1 MKNHHKI
8 KLIAASV
15 ALAVSFG
22 ASAGLGGLNVQSH
35 LGEPFSGSITVT
47 GDEAQALLKGGK
59 ATVSNSNLRTSVHK
73 SGDKAVVTIRSNKA
87 IKDPVLIF
95 QVGAGSQ
102 SREYTAIIDPA
113 GYSSKTDG
121 SSRARSESASNSNS
135 SADNNSYHSQFDR
148 QAARDRINR
157 AIQNGNQSEAGRK
170 EAAKKDKNNTNK
182 AAQAQLSKQ
191 QQQPAARAN
200 GTEIRYGKQHL
211 VRQGETLTEIATK
224 IRPQGMTVEQTIQA
238 LVNANPGVFIGKDA
252 DRMLAGKVLYIPM
265 HGDMKSTASKPAQVK
280 PPVQES
286 NKPQTQGSSEKA
298 GNTTAPAVAPK
309 ETSVENTKVENTKVE
324 NKKEDKKAEPVQEA
338 KPENKP
344 AVTAASAPEQNKAE
358 AGAAS
363 AEQVKVLPEPDASSA
378 AVNAEPQEI
387 SQAQADVE
395 ARIASAVAT
404 EKQQQEEAVSED
416 SGLWRWLL
424 IGGAAFAGLFL
435 LLFLLGKRKN
445 SAVAPVAGAID
456 EDEQDEDDLDISIE
470 DDVFPAAA
478 APQLQPQPQAVVP
491 QTVVEAPK
499 PEEDGLEIE
508 DDFDDEVFFNEP
520 TPVAEPAQEN
530 VDLDLNELDNT
541 QASIVSSAVTI
552 DEETEKR
559 RDIDWDT
566 VESTESVYE
575 PEPENPYQHV
585 AVVMEDRAA
594 EVEAVEKEVA
604 HEEEAPYVS
613 SFVAPSV
620 SDDLSEAQPQAPEEE
635 PIPFDVEV
643 EEPKLETIDAVV
655 EAEEVEAKS
664 EESEEGWDFFAE
676 EPKAAKAIE
685 PFPEL
690 GAQEE
695 TSSEVEVA
703 DIQEEVLAEVETAD
717 KQADS
722 PDEDALDFVIE
733 ETEQPQPETDV
744 QPFEIKQDEP
754 LSFQD
759 GEDFSIENTQEASA
773 DETIEWE
780 NLGVEDTADSSNE
793 HSGFD
798 SGFIS
803 ESVGM
808 TAPLE
813 AKYDLAKMYV
823 EIGDPDAARETLTEL
838 LDEASGEIRDKAQAL
853 MNELNA

>member
-59 ATVSNSNLRTSVHK
+59 ATVSNSNLRTSVRK
-73 SGDKAVVTIRSNKA
+73 SGDKAVVTIHSSKA

-113 GYSSKTDG
+113 GYSGKTDG
-121 SSRARSESASNSNS
+121 SSRARSSGESSSNS

-157 AIQNGNQSEAGRK
+157 AIQNGNQNETVRK
-170 EAAKKDKNNTNK
+170 EAVRKDKNNTNK
-182 AAQAQLSKQ
+182 PVQAQPSKQ
-191 QQQPAARAN
+191 QQQSSVSAN

-280 PPVQES
+280 PPVQEG
-286 NKPQTQGSSEKA
+286 NKPQAQGSSEKA
-298 GNTTAPAVAPK
+298 GTATPPK
-309 ETSVENTKVENTKVE
+309 ETPVENTKVE

-338 KPENKP
+338 KPETKP
-344 AVTAASAPEQNKAE
+344 AVTTAGTQEQNKAE
-358 AGAAS
+358 TVAAS
-363 AEQVKVLPEPDASSA
+363 AEQVNVLPEPNASSA
-378 AVNAEPQEI
+378 TANTEPQEI

-404 EKQQQEEAVSED
+404 EKQQEEASAED

-424 IGGAAFAGLFL
+424 IGGAAAAGLLL

-445 SAVAPVAGAID
+445 SAVAPVVGAID
-456 EDEQDEDDLDISIE
+456 QDDQDEDDLDISIE
-470 DDVFPAAA
+470 DHVFPAAT
-478 APQLQPQPQAVVP
+478 APQPQPQV
-491 QTVVEAPK
+491 VVETSK
-499 PEEDGLEIE
+499 SEEDGLEIE

-520 TPVAEPAQEN
+520 APVAEPAQEN

-541 QASIVSSAVTI
+541 QASIVSGAVTI

-585 AVVMEDRAA
+585 AVVMEDRTA
-594 EVEAVEKEVA
+594 EVETEPQ
-604 HEEEAPYVS
+604 HEEETPSVS
-613 SFVAPSV
+613 SFAATPVSSV
-620 SDDLSEAQPQAPEEE
+620 SDDLPEAQPEAPEEE
-635 PIPFDVEV
+635 PIPFEVEI
-643 EEPKLETIDAVV
+643 EEPKSETIDVV
-655 EAEEVEAKS
+655 ETEEAETKS

-676 EPKAAKAIE
+676 EPKTVKAIE

-695 TSSEVEVA
+695 TSFEVEVA
-703 DIQEEVLAEVETAD
+703 DIQEEALSEVETAD

-722 PDEDALDFVIE
+722 SEEALDFVVE
-733 ETEQPQPETDV
+733 ETEQPQSETDT

-754 LSFQD
+754 LAFQD

-793 HSGFD
+793 HSGFE

-838 LDEASGEIRDKAQAL
+838 LEDASGEIRNKAQAL

>member
-59 ATVSNSNLRTSVHK
+59 ATVSNSNLRTSVRK
-73 SGDKAVVTIRSNKA
+73 SGDKAVVTIHSSKA

-113 GYSSKTDG
+113 GYSGKTDG
-121 SSRARSESASNSNS
+121 SSRARSGGESSSNS

-157 AIQNGNQSEAGRK
+157 AIQNGNQNETVRK
-170 EAAKKDKNNTNK
+170 EAVRKDKNNTNK
-182 AAQAQLSKQ
+182 PVQAQPSKQ
-191 QQQPAARAN
+191 QQQSSVGAN

-280 PPVQES
+280 PPVQEG
-286 NKPQTQGSSEKA
+286 NKPQAQGSSEKA
-298 GNTTAPAVAPK
+298 GTATPPK
-309 ETSVENTKVENTKVE
+309 ETPVENTKVE

-338 KPENKP
+338 KPETKP
-344 AVTAASAPEQNKAE
+344 AVTTAGTPEQNKAE
-358 AGAAS
+358 TGAAS
-363 AEQVKVLPEPDASSA
+363 AEQVNVLPEPNASSA
-378 AVNAEPQEI
+378 TANTEPQEI

-404 EKQQQEEAVSED
+404 EKQQEEASAEE

-424 IGGAAFAGLFL
+424 IGGAAAAGLL
-435 LLFLLGKRKN
+435 VLLFLLGKRKN

-456 EDEQDEDDLDISIE
+456 QDDQDEDDLDISIE
-470 DDVFPAAA
+470 DHVFPAAT
-478 APQLQPQPQAVVP
+478 APQPQPQPQVVAE
-491 QTVVEAPK
+491 TSK
-499 PEEDGLEIE
+499 SEEDGLEIE

-520 TPVAEPAQEN
+520 APVAEPAQEN

-541 QASIVSSAVTI
+541 QASIVSGAVTI

-604 HEEEAPYVS
+604 HEEETPYVS

-643 EEPKLETIDAVV
+643 EEHKSETIDAVV

-676 EPKAAKAIE
+676 EPKTAKAIE

-695 TSSEVEVA
+695 TSSEIEVA
-703 DIQEEVLAEVETAD
+703 DIQEEVLAEVETTD

-722 PDEDALDFVIE
+722 SEEALDFVIE
-733 ETEQPQPETDV
+733 EVEQPQPEVDT

-838 LDEASGEIRDKAQAL
+838 LDEASGDIRDKAQAL

>member
-59 ATVSNSNLRTSVHK
+59 ATVSNSNLRTSVRK
-73 SGDKAVVTIRSNKA
+73 SGDKAVVTIHSSKA

-113 GYSSKTDG
+113 GYSGKTDG
-121 SSRARSESASNSNS
+121 SSRARSGGESSSNS

-157 AIQNGNQSEAGRK
+157 AIQNGNQNETVRK
-170 EAAKKDKNNTNK
+170 EAVRKDKNNTNK
-182 AAQAQLSKQ
+182 PVQTQAQPSKQ
-191 QQQPAARAN
+191 QQQSSVGAN

-280 PPVQES
+280 PPVQEG
-286 NKPQTQGSSEKA
+286 NKPQAQGSSEKA
-298 GNTTAPAVAPK
+298 GTATPTK
-309 ETSVENTKVENTKVE
+309 ETPVENTKVE

-338 KPENKP
+338 KPETKP
-344 AVTAASAPEQNKAE
+344 AVTTAGTPEQNKAE
-358 AGAAS
+358 TGAAS
-363 AEQVKVLPEPDASSA
+363 AEQVNVLPEPNASSA
-378 AVNAEPQEI
+378 TANTEPQEI

-404 EKQQQEEAVSED
+404 EKQQEEASAED

-424 IGGAAFAGLFL
+424 IGGAAAAGLLL

-445 SAVAPVAGAID
+445 SAVAPVVGAID
-456 EDEQDEDDLDISIE
+456 QDDQDEDDLDISIE
-470 DDVFPAAA
+470 DHVFPAAT
-478 APQLQPQPQAVVP
+478 APQPQPQPQVVAE
-491 QTVVEAPK
+491 TSK

-520 TPVAEPAQEN
+520 APVAEPAQEN

-541 QASIVSSAVTI
+541 QASIVSGAVTI

-585 AVVMEDRAA
+585 AVVMEDRTA
-594 EVEAVEKEVA
+594 EVETEPQ
-604 HEEEAPYVS
+604 HEEETPSVS
-613 SFVAPSV
+613 SFAATPVSSV
-620 SDDLSEAQPQAPEEE
+620 SDDLPEAQPEAPEEE
-635 PIPFDVEV
+635 PIPFEVEI
-643 EEPKLETIDAVV
+643 EEPKSETIDVV
-655 EAEEVEAKS
+655 ETEEAETKS

-676 EPKAAKAIE
+676 EPKTVKAIE

-695 TSSEVEVA
+695 TSSEVEA
-703 DIQEEVLAEVETAD
+703 AD

-722 PDEDALDFVIE
+722 SEEALDFVVE
-733 ETEQPQPETDV
+733 ETEQPQPEADT

-754 LSFQD
+754 LAFQD

-793 HSGFD
+793 HSGFE

-838 LDEASGEIRDKAQAL
+838 LEDASGEIRNKAQAL

>member
-59 ATVSNSNLRTSVHK
+59 ATVSNSNLRTSVRK
-73 SGDKAVVTIRSNKA
+73 SGDKAVVTIHSSKA

-113 GYSSKTDG
+113 GYSGKTDG
-121 SSRARSESASNSNS
+121 SSRARSGGESSSNY

-157 AIQNGNQSEAGRK
+157 AIQNGNQNETVRK
-170 EAAKKDKNNTNK
+170 EAVRKDKNNTNK
-182 AAQAQLSKQ
+182 PVQTQAQSSKQ
-191 QQQPAARAN
+191 QQQSSVGVN

-280 PPVQES
+280 PPVQEG
-286 NKPQTQGSSEKA
+286 NKPQAQGSSEKA
-298 GNTTAPAVAPK
+298 GTATPPK
-309 ETSVENTKVENTKVE
+309 ETPVENTKVENKKE
-324 NKKEDKKAEPVQEA
+324 DKKEDKKAEPVQEA
-338 KPENKP
+338 KPETKP
-344 AVTAASAPEQNKAE
+344 AVTTAGTPEQNKAE
-358 AGAAS
+358 TGAAS
-363 AEQVKVLPEPDASSA
+363 AEQVNVLPEPNASSA
-378 AVNAEPQEI
+378 TANTEPQEI

-404 EKQQQEEAVSED
+404 EKQQEEASSED
-416 SGLWRWLL
+416 GGLWRWLL
-424 IGGAAFAGLFL
+424 IGGVAAAGLLL

-445 SAVAPVAGAID
+445 SAVAPVVGAID
-456 EDEQDEDDLDISIE
+456 QDDQDEDDLDISIE
-470 DDVFPAAA
+470 DHVFPAAT
-478 APQLQPQPQAVVP
+478 APQPQPQVVAE
-491 QTVVEAPK
+491 TSK
-499 PEEDGLEIE
+499 SEEDGLEIE

-520 TPVAEPAQEN
+520 APVAEPAQEN

-541 QASIVSSAVTI
+541 QASIVSGAVTI

-585 AVVMEDRAA
+585 AVVMEDRTA
-594 EVEAVEKEVA
+594 EVETEPQ
-604 HEEEAPYVS
+604 HEEEAPSVS
-613 SFVAPSV
+613 SFAATPVSSV
-620 SDDLSEAQPQAPEEE
+620 SDDLSEAQPEAPEEE
-635 PIPFDVEV
+635 PIPFEVEI
-643 EEPKLETIDAVV
+643 EEPKSETIDVV
-655 EAEEVEAKS
+655 ETEEAETKS

-676 EPKAAKAIE
+676 EPKTVKAIE

-703 DIQEEVLAEVETAD
+703 DIQEEALSEVEAAD

-722 PDEDALDFVIE
+722 SEEALDFVVE
-733 ETEQPQPETDV
+733 ETEQLQTEADT

-754 LSFQD
+754 LAFQD

-793 HSGFD
+793 HSGFE

-838 LDEASGEIRDKAQAL
+838 LEDTSGEIRNKAQAL

>member
-15 ALAVSFG
+15 ALVVSFG

-59 ATVSNSNLRTSVHK
+59 ATVSNSNLRTSVRK
-73 SGDKAVVTIRSNKA
+73 SGDKAVVTIHSSKA

-113 GYSSKTDG
+113 GYSGKTDG
-121 SSRARSESASNSNS
+121 SSRARSGGESSSNS

-157 AIQNGNQSEAGRK
+157 AIQNGNQNETVRK
-170 EAAKKDKNNTNK
+170 EAVRKDKNNTNK
-182 AAQAQLSKQ
+182 PVQAQPSKQ
-191 QQQPAARAN
+191 QQQSSVGAN

-238 LVNANPGVFIGKDA
+238 LVNANPSVFIGKDA

-280 PPVQES
+280 PPVQEG
-286 NKPQTQGSSEKA
+286 NKPQAQGSSEKA
-298 GNTTAPAVAPK
+298 GTATPPK
-309 ETSVENTKVENTKVE
+309 ETPVENTKVE

-338 KPENKP
+338 KPETKP
-344 AVTAASAPEQNKAE
+344 TVTTAGTPEQNKAE
-358 AGAAS
+358 TGAAS
-363 AEQVKVLPEPDASSA
+363 AEQVNVLPEPNASSA
-378 AVNAEPQEI
+378 TANTEPQEI

-404 EKQQQEEAVSED
+404 EKQQEEASAED

-424 IGGAAFAGLFL
+424 IGGAAAAGLLL

-445 SAVAPVAGAID
+445 SAVAPVVGAID
-456 EDEQDEDDLDISIE
+456 QDDQDEDDLDISIE
-470 DDVFPAAA
+470 DHVFPAAT
-478 APQLQPQPQAVVP
+478 APQPQPQPQVVAE
-491 QTVVEAPK
+491 TSK

-520 TPVAEPAQEN
+520 APVAEPAQEN

-541 QASIVSSAVTI
+541 QASIVSGAVTI

-585 AVVMEDRAA
+585 AVVMEDRNA
-594 EVEAVEKEVA
+594 EVETEPQ
-604 HEEEAPYVS
+604 HEEEAPSVS
-613 SFVAPSV
+613 SFAATPVSSV
-620 SDDLSEAQPQAPEEE
+620 SDDLPEAQPEAPEEE
-635 PIPFDVEV
+635 PIPFEVEI
-643 EEPKLETIDAVV
+643 EEPKSETIDVV
-655 EAEEVEAKS
+655 ETEEAETKS

-676 EPKAAKAIE
+676 EPKTVKAIE

-722 PDEDALDFVIE
+722 SEEALDFVIE
-733 ETEQPQPETDV
+733 KTEQPQPEADV

-838 LDEASGEIRDKAQAL
+838 LEDASGEIRNKAQAL

>member
-59 ATVSNSNLRTSVHK
+59 ATVSNSNLRTSVRK
-73 SGDKAVVTIRSNKA
+73 SGDKAVVTIHSSKA

-113 GYSSKTDG
+113 GYSGKTDG
-121 SSRARSESASNSNS
+121 SSRARSGGESSSNS

-157 AIQNGNQSEAGRK
+157 AIQNGNQNETVRK
-170 EAAKKDKNNTNK
+170 EAVRKDKNNTNK
-182 AAQAQLSKQ
+182 PVQTQAQPSKQ
-191 QQQPAARAN
+191 QQQSSVGAN

-280 PPVQES
+280 PPVQEG
-286 NKPQTQGSSEKA
+286 NKPQARGSSEKA
-298 GNTTAPAVAPK
+298 GTATPPK
-309 ETSVENTKVENTKVE
+309 ETPVENTKVENKKE
-324 NKKEDKKAEPVQEA
+324 DKKEDKKAEPVQEA
-338 KPENKP
+338 KPETKP
-344 AVTAASAPEQNKAE
+344 AVTTAGTPEQNKAE
-358 AGAAS
+358 TGAAS
-363 AEQVKVLPEPDASSA
+363 AEQVNVLPEPNASSA
-378 AVNAEPQEI
+378 TANTEPQEI

-404 EKQQQEEAVSED
+404 EKQQEEASSED
-416 SGLWRWLL
+416 GGLWRWLL
-424 IGGAAFAGLFL
+424 IGGAASAGLLL

-456 EDEQDEDDLDISIE
+456 QDDQDEDDLDISIE
-470 DDVFPAAA
+470 DHVFPAAT
-478 APQLQPQPQAVVP
+478 APQPQPQVVAE
-491 QTVVEAPK
+491 TSK
-499 PEEDGLEIE
+499 PEEGGLEIE

-520 TPVAEPAQEN
+520 APVAEPAQEN

-541 QASIVSSAVTI
+541 QASIVSGAVTI

-585 AVVMEDRAA
+585 AVVMEDRNA
-594 EVEAVEKEVA
+594 EVETEPQ
-604 HEEEAPYVS
+604 HEEEAPSVS
-613 SFVAPSV
+613 SFAATPVSSV
-620 SDDLSEAQPQAPEEE
+620 SDDLPEAQPEAPEEE
-635 PIPFDVEV
+635 PIPFEVEI
-643 EEPKLETIDAVV
+643 EEPKSETIDVV
-655 EAEEVEAKS
+655 ETEEAETKS

-676 EPKAAKAIE
+676 EPKTVKAIE

-695 TSSEVEVA
+695 TSFEVEVA
-703 DIQEEVLAEVETAD
+703 DIQEEALSEVETAD

-722 PDEDALDFVIE
+722 SEEALDFVVE
-733 ETEQPQPETDV
+733 ETEQPQSETDT

-754 LSFQD
+754 LAFQD

-793 HSGFD
+793 HSGFE

-838 LDEASGEIRDKAQAL
+838 LEDASGEIRNKAQAL

>member
-113 GYSSKTDG
+113 GYSGKTDG

-170 EAAKKDKNNTNK
+170 EDTKKDKNNTNK
-182 AAQAQLSKQ
+182 AAQAQPSRQ

-238 LVNANPGVFIGKDA
+238 LVKANPGVFIGKDA

-265 HGDMKSTASKPAQVK
+265 HSDMKST
-280 PPVQES
+280 
-286 NKPQTQGSSEKA
+286 SEKA
-298 GNTTAPAVAPK
+298 GNTTVPTAAPK
-309 ETSVENTKVENTKVE
+309 ETPVENTKVE
-324 NKKEDKKAEPVQEA
+324 NKKEDKKAELTQEA

-358 AGAAS
+358 TGAAS

-435 LLFLLGKRKN
+435 LLFLLGKRKK
-445 SAVAPVAGAID
+445 SAVAPTSVVGAIN

-470 DDVFPAAA
+470 DDVFSAAA

-491 QTVVEAPK
+491 KTVVEAPK

-635 PIPFDVEV
+635 PIPFEVEV
-643 EEPKLETIDAVV
+643 EEPKSETIDA

-722 PDEDALDFVIE
+722 SEEALDFVIE
-733 ETEQPQPETDV
+733 KTEQPQPEADV

-780 NLGVEDTADSSNE
+780 NLGVEDTADNSNE

-838 LDEASGEIRDKAQAL
+838 LEDASGEIRNKAQAL

>member
-59 ATVSNSNLRTSVHK
+59 ATVSNSNLRTSVRK
-73 SGDKAVVTIRSNKA
+73 SGDKAVVTIHSSKA

-113 GYSSKTDG
+113 GYSGKTDG
-121 SSRARSESASNSNS
+121 SSRARSGGESSSNS

-157 AIQNGNQSEAGRK
+157 AIQNGNQNETVRK
-170 EAAKKDKNNTNK
+170 EAVRKDKNNTNK
-182 AAQAQLSKQ
+182 PVQTQAQPSKQ
-191 QQQPAARAN
+191 QQQSSVGAN

-238 LVNANPGVFIGKDA
+238 LVNANPSVFIGKDA

-286 NKPQTQGSSEKA
+286 NKPQAQGSSEKA
-298 GNTTAPAVAPK
+298 GTATPPK
-309 ETSVENTKVENTKVE
+309 ETPVENTKVE

-338 KPENKP
+338 KPETKP
-344 AVTAASAPEQNKAE
+344 TVTTAGTQEQNKAE
-358 AGAAS
+358 TGAAS
-363 AEQVKVLPEPDASSA
+363 AEQVNVLPEPNASSA
-378 AVNAEPQEI
+378 TANTEPQEI

-404 EKQQQEEAVSED
+404 EKQQEEASSED

-424 IGGAAFAGLFL
+424 IGGAALAGLLL

-456 EDEQDEDDLDISIE
+456 QDDQDEDDLDISIE
-470 DDVFPAAA
+470 DHVFPAAT
-478 APQLQPQPQAVVP
+478 APQPQPQVVAE
-491 QTVVEAPK
+491 TSK
-499 PEEDGLEIE
+499 SEEDGLEIE

-520 TPVAEPAQEN
+520 APVAEPDQEN

-585 AVVMEDRAA
+585 AVVMENRTA
-594 EVEAVEKEVA
+594 EVEAEVA
-604 HEEEAPYVS
+604 HEEETPSVS

-635 PIPFDVEV
+635 PIPFEVEV
-643 EEPKLETIDAVV
+643 EEPKSETIDA

-722 PDEDALDFVIE
+722 SEEALDFVIE
-733 ETEQPQPETDV
+733 KTEQPQPEADV

-780 NLGVEDTADSSNE
+780 NLGVEDTADNSNE

-838 LDEASGEIRDKAQAL
+838 LEDASGEIRHKAEAL

>member
-59 ATVSNSNLRTSVHK
+59 ATVSNSNLRTSVRK

-113 GYSSKTDG
+113 GYSGKTDG

-157 AIQNGNQSEAGRK
+157 AIQNGNQGEAGRK

-182 AAQAQLSKQ
+182 AAQAQPSKQ

-238 LVNANPGVFIGKDA
+238 LVKANPGVFIGKDA

-265 HGDMKSTASKPAQVK
+265 HSDMKSTASKPAKVK
-280 PPVQES
+280 PPVQEG
-286 NKPQTQGSSEKA
+286 NKPQAQGSSEKA
-298 GNTTAPAVAPK
+298 GNTTTPTAAPK
-309 ETSVENTKVENTKVE
+309 EVPVESPKVE

-378 AVNAEPQEI
+378 VVNAEPQEI

-424 IGGAAFAGLFL
+424 IGGAALAGLFL
-435 LLFLLGKRKN
+435 LLFLLDKRKK
-445 SAVAPVAGAID
+445 SAVAPTSVVGAIN

-491 QTVVEAPK
+491 KTVVEAPK

-541 QASIVSSAVTI
+541 QASIVSSAVTV

-585 AVVMEDRAA
+585 AVVMEDRTA
-594 EVEAVEKEVA
+594 EVETEPQ
-604 HEEEAPYVS
+604 HEEETPSVS
-613 SFVAPSV
+613 SFAATPVSSV
-620 SDDLSEAQPQAPEEE
+620 SDNLSEAQPEAPEEE
-635 PIPFDVEV
+635 PIPFEVEI
-643 EEPKLETIDAVV
+643 EEPKSETIDVV
-655 EAEEVEAKS
+655 ETEEAETKS

-676 EPKAAKAIE
+676 EPKTVKAIE

-703 DIQEEVLAEVETAD
+703 DIQEEALSEVEAAD

-722 PDEDALDFVIE
+722 SEEALDFVVE
-733 ETEQPQPETDV
+733 ETEQLQTEADT

-754 LSFQD
+754 LAFQD

-793 HSGFD
+793 HSGFE

-838 LDEASGEIRDKAQAL
+838 LEDASGEIRNKAQAL

>member
-1 MKNHHKI
+1 MKKHHKI

-113 GYSSKTDG
+113 GYSGKTDG

-135 SADNNSYHSQFDR
+135 SSDNNSYHSQFDR

-182 AAQAQLSKQ
+182 AAQAQPSKQ

-265 HGDMKSTASKPAQVK
+265 HGDMKSTASKSAQVK

-309 ETSVENTKVENTKVE
+309 ETPVENTKVE
-324 NKKEDKKAEPVQEA
+324 NKKEDKKAEPVQET

-424 IGGAAFAGLFL
+424 IGGATFAGLFL
-435 LLFLLGKRKN
+435 LLFLLGKRKK
-445 SAVAPVAGAID
+445 SAVAPTSVVGAIN

-585 AVVMEDRAA
+585 AVVMEDRTA
-594 EVEAVEKEVA
+594 EVETEPQ
-604 HEEEAPYVS
+604 HEEEAPSVS
-613 SFVAPSV
+613 SFAATPVSSV
-620 SDDLSEAQPQAPEEE
+620 SDDLSEAQPEAPEEE
-635 PIPFDVEV
+635 PIPFEVEI
-643 EEPKLETIDAVV
+643 EEPKSETIDVV
-655 EAEEVEAKS
+655 ETEEAETKS

-676 EPKAAKAIE
+676 EPKTVKAIE

-703 DIQEEVLAEVETAD
+703 DIQEEALSEVEAAD

-722 PDEDALDFVIE
+722 SEEALDFVVE
-733 ETEQPQPETDV
+733 ETEQLQTEADT

-754 LSFQD
+754 LAFQD

-793 HSGFD
+793 HSGFE

-838 LDEASGEIRDKAQAL
+838 LEDTSGEIRNKAQAL

>member
-8 KLIAASV
+8 TLIAASV

-22 ASAGLGGLNVQSH
+22 ANAGLGGLNVQSH

-59 ATVSNSNLRTSVHK
+59 ATVSNSNLRTSVRK
-73 SGDKAVVTIRSNKA
+73 SGDKAVVTIHSSKA

-113 GYSSKTDG
+113 GYSGKTDG
-121 SSRARSESASNSNS
+121 SSRARSGGESSSNS

-157 AIQNGNQSEAGRK
+157 AIQNGNQNETVRK
-170 EAAKKDKNNTNK
+170 EAVRKDKNNTNK
-182 AAQAQLSKQ
+182 PVQAQPSKQ
-191 QQQPAARAN
+191 QQQSSVGAN

-280 PPVQES
+280 PPVQEG
-286 NKPQTQGSSEKA
+286 NKPQAQGSSEKA
-298 GNTTAPAVAPK
+298 GTATPPK
-309 ETSVENTKVENTKVE
+309 ETPVENTKVE

-338 KPENKP
+338 KPETKP
-344 AVTAASAPEQNKAE
+344 AVTTAGTPEQNKAE
-358 AGAAS
+358 TGAAS
-363 AEQVKVLPEPDASSA
+363 AEQVNVLPEPNASSA
-378 AVNAEPQEI
+378 TANTEPQEI

-404 EKQQQEEAVSED
+404 EKQQEEASAED
-416 SGLWRWLL
+416 GGLSRWLL
-424 IGGAAFAGLFL
+424 IGGVAAAGL

-445 SAVAPVAGAID
+445 SAVAPVVGAID
-456 EDEQDEDDLDISIE
+456 QDDHDEDDLDISIE
-470 DDVFPAAA
+470 DHVFPAAT
-478 APQLQPQPQAVVP
+478 APQPQPQVVAE
-491 QTVVEAPK
+491 TSK
-499 PEEDGLEIE
+499 SEEDGLEIE

-520 TPVAEPAQEN
+520 APVAEPAQEN

-541 QASIVSSAVTI
+541 QASIVSGAVTI

-585 AVVMEDRAA
+585 AVVMEDRTA
-594 EVEAVEKEVA
+594 EVETEPQ
-604 HEEEAPYVS
+604 HEEEAPSVS
-613 SFVAPSV
+613 SFAATPVSSV
-620 SDDLSEAQPQAPEEE
+620 SDDLSEAQPEAPEEE
-635 PIPFDVEV
+635 PIPFEVEI
-643 EEPKLETIDAVV
+643 EEPKSETIDVV
-655 EAEEVEAKS
+655 ETEEAETQS

-676 EPKAAKAIE
+676 EPKTVKAIE

-703 DIQEEVLAEVETAD
+703 DIQEEALSEVEAAD

-722 PDEDALDFVIE
+722 PEEALDFVVE
-733 ETEQPQPETDV
+733 ETEQPQSETDT

-754 LSFQD
+754 LAFQD

-793 HSGFD
+793 HSGFE

-838 LDEASGEIRDKAQAL
+838 LEDASGEIRHKAEAL

>member
-59 ATVSNSNLRTSVHK
+59 ATVSNSNLRTSVRK
-73 SGDKAVVTIRSNKA
+73 SGDKAVVTIHSSKA

-113 GYSSKTDG
+113 GYSGKTDG
-121 SSRARSESASNSNS
+121 SSRARSGGESSSNS

-157 AIQNGNQSEAGRK
+157 AIQNGNQNETVRK
-170 EAAKKDKNNTNK
+170 EAVRKDKNNTNK
-182 AAQAQLSKQ
+182 PVQAQAQPSKQ
-191 QQQPAARAN
+191 QQQSSVGAN

-238 LVNANPGVFIGKDA
+238 LVNANPSVFIGKDA

-280 PPVQES
+280 PPVQEG
-286 NKPQTQGSSEKA
+286 NKPQAQGSSEKA
-298 GNTTAPAVAPK
+298 GTATPPK
-309 ETSVENTKVENTKVE
+309 ETPVENTKVE

-338 KPENKP
+338 KPETKP
-344 AVTAASAPEQNKAE
+344 AVTTAGTQEQNKAE
-358 AGAAS
+358 TVAAS
-363 AEQVKVLPEPDASSA
+363 AEQVNVLPEPNASSA
-378 AVNAEPQEI
+378 TANTEPQEI

-404 EKQQQEEAVSED
+404 EKQQEEASAED

-424 IGGAAFAGLFL
+424 IGGAAAAGLLL

-445 SAVAPVAGAID
+445 SAVAPVVGAID
-456 EDEQDEDDLDISIE
+456 QDDQDEDDLDISIE
-470 DDVFPAAA
+470 DHVFPAAT
-478 APQLQPQPQAVVP
+478 APQPQPQVVAE
-491 QTVVEAPK
+491 TSK
-499 PEEDGLEIE
+499 SEEDGLEIE

-520 TPVAEPAQEN
+520 APVADPAQEN

-541 QASIVSSAVTI
+541 QASIVSGAVTI

-585 AVVMEDRAA
+585 AVVMEDRTA
-594 EVEAVEKEVA
+594 EVETEPQ
-604 HEEEAPYVS
+604 HEEETPSVS
-613 SFVAPSV
+613 SFAATPVSSV
-620 SDDLSEAQPQAPEEE
+620 SDDLPEAQPEAPEEE
-635 PIPFDVEV
+635 PIPFEVEI
-643 EEPKLETIDAVV
+643 EEPKSETIDVV
-655 EAEEVEAKS
+655 ETEEAETQS

-676 EPKAAKAIE
+676 EPKTVKAIE

-695 TSSEVEVA
+695 TSSEVEA
-703 DIQEEVLAEVETAD
+703 AD

-722 PDEDALDFVIE
+722 SEEALDFVVE
-733 ETEQPQPETDV
+733 ETEQPQPEADT

-754 LSFQD
+754 LAFQD

-793 HSGFD
+793 HSGFE

-838 LDEASGEIRDKAQAL
+838 LEDASGEIRNKAQAL

>member
-59 ATVSNSNLRTSVHK
+59 ATVSNSNLRTSVRK
-73 SGDKAVVTIRSNKA
+73 SGDKAVVTIHSSKA

-113 GYSSKTDG
+113 GYSGKTDG
-121 SSRARSESASNSNS
+121 SSRARSSGESSSNS

-157 AIQNGNQSEAGRK
+157 AIQNGNQNETVRK
-170 EAAKKDKNNTNK
+170 EAVRKDKNNTNK
-182 AAQAQLSKQ
+182 PVQAQPSKQ
-191 QQQPAARAN
+191 QQQSSVGAN

-280 PPVQES
+280 PPVQEG
-286 NKPQTQGSSEKA
+286 NKPQAQGSSEKT
-298 GNTTAPAVAPK
+298 GTATPPK
-309 ETSVENTKVENTKVE
+309 ETPVENTKVE

-338 KPENKP
+338 KPETKP
-344 AVTAASAPEQNKAE
+344 AVTTAGTQEQNKAE
-358 AGAAS
+358 TGAAS
-363 AEQVKVLPEPDASSA
+363 AEQVNVLSEPNASSA
-378 AVNAEPQEI
+378 TANTEPQEI

-404 EKQQQEEAVSED
+404 EKQQEEASAEE
-416 SGLWRWLL
+416 SRLWRWLL
-424 IGGAAFAGLFL
+424 IGGAAAAGLLL

-456 EDEQDEDDLDISIE
+456 QDDQDEDDLDISIE
-470 DDVFPAAA
+470 DHVFPAAT
-478 APQLQPQPQAVVP
+478 APQPQPQVVAE
-491 QTVVEAPK
+491 TSK

-520 TPVAEPAQEN
+520 APVAEPAQEN

-541 QASIVSSAVTI
+541 QASIVSGAVTI

-585 AVVMEDRAA
+585 AVVMEDRTA
-594 EVEAVEKEVA
+594 EVETEPQ
-604 HEEEAPYVS
+604 HEEETPSVS
-613 SFVAPSV
+613 SFAATPVSSV
-620 SDDLSEAQPQAPEEE
+620 SDDLPEAQPEAPEEE
-635 PIPFDVEV
+635 PIPFEVEI
-643 EEPKLETIDAVV
+643 EEPKSETIDVV
-655 EAEEVEAKS
+655 ETEEAETKS

-676 EPKAAKAIE
+676 EPKTVKAIE

-695 TSSEVEVA
+695 TSSEVA
-703 DIQEEVLAEVETAD
+703 DIQEEALSEVEAAD

-722 PDEDALDFVIE
+722 SEEALDFVVE
-733 ETEQPQPETDV
+733 ETEQPQPEADT

-754 LSFQD
+754 LAFQD

-793 HSGFD
+793 HSGFE

-838 LDEASGEIRDKAQAL
+838 LEDASGEIRNKAQAL

>member
-59 ATVSNSNLRTSVHK
+59 ATVSNSNLRTSVRK
-73 SGDKAVVTIRSNKA
+73 SGDKAVVTIHSSKA

-113 GYSSKTDG
+113 GYSGKTDG
-121 SSRARSESASNSNS
+121 SSRARSGGESSSNS

-157 AIQNGNQSEAGRK
+157 AIQNGNQNETVRK
-170 EAAKKDKNNTNK
+170 EAVRKDKNNTNK
-182 AAQAQLSKQ
+182 PVQTQAQPSKQ
-191 QQQPAARAN
+191 QQQSSVGAN

-238 LVNANPGVFIGKDA
+238 LVKANPGVFIGKDA

-265 HGDMKSTASKPAQVK
+265 HNDMKSTASKPAQVK
-280 PPVQES
+280 PPVQEG
-286 NKPQTQGSSEKA
+286 NKPQAQGSSEKA
-298 GNTTAPAVAPK
+298 GNTTAPVTTPK
-309 ETSVENTKVENTKVE
+309 ETPVENTKVE
-324 NKKEDKKAEPVQEA
+324 NKKEDKKAEPTQEA

-378 AVNAEPQEI
+378 VVNAEPQEI

-404 EKQQQEEAVSED
+404 EKQQQEEVVSED

-435 LLFLLGKRKN
+435 LLFLLGKRKK
-445 SAVAPVAGAID
+445 SAVAPTSVVGAIN

-478 APQLQPQPQAVVP
+478 TPQLQPQPQAVVP
-491 QTVVEAPK
+491 QTVVETPK

-585 AVVMEDRAA
+585 AVVMEDRTA
-594 EVEAVEKEVA
+594 EVETEPQ
-604 HEEEAPYVS
+604 HEEETPSVS
-613 SFVAPSV
+613 SFAATPVSSV
-620 SDDLSEAQPQAPEEE
+620 SDDLPEAQPEAPEEE
-635 PIPFDVEV
+635 PIPFEVEI
-643 EEPKLETIDAVV
+643 EEPKSETIDVV
-655 EAEEVEAKS
+655 ETEEAETKS

-676 EPKAAKAIE
+676 EPKTVKAIE

-695 TSSEVEVA
+695 TSSEVEA
-703 DIQEEVLAEVETAD
+703 AD

-722 PDEDALDFVIE
+722 SEEALDFVVE
-733 ETEQPQPETDV
+733 ETEQPQPEADT

-754 LSFQD
+754 LAFQD

-793 HSGFD
+793 HSGFE

-838 LDEASGEIRDKAQAL
+838 LEDASGEIRNKAQAL

>member
-59 ATVSNSNLRTSVHK
+59 ATVSNSNLRTSVRK
-73 SGDKAVVTIRSNKA
+73 SGDKAVVTIHSSKA

-113 GYSSKTDG
+113 GYSGKTDG
-121 SSRARSESASNSNS
+121 SSRARSGGESSSNS

-157 AIQNGNQSEAGRK
+157 AIQNGNQNETVRK
-170 EAAKKDKNNTNK
+170 EAVRKDKNNTNK
-182 AAQAQLSKQ
+182 SVQAQAQPSKQ
-191 QQQPAARAN
+191 QQQSSVGAN

-280 PPVQES
+280 PPVQEG

-298 GNTTAPAVAPK
+298 GTATPPK
-309 ETSVENTKVENTKVE
+309 ETPVENTKVE
-324 NKKEDKKAEPVQEA
+324 NKKEDKKAEPPVQEA
-338 KPENKP
+338 KPETKP
-344 AVTAASAPEQNKAE
+344 AVTTPGTSEQNKAE
-358 AGAAS
+358 TVAAS
-363 AEQVKVLPEPDASSA
+363 AEQVNVLPEPNASSA
-378 AVNAEPQEI
+378 TANTEPQEI

-404 EKQQQEEAVSED
+404 EKQQEEASAED

-424 IGGAAFAGLFL
+424 IGGAAAAGLLL
-435 LLFLLGKRKN
+435 LLFWLGKRKN
-445 SAVAPVAGAID
+445 SAVAPVVGAID
-456 EDEQDEDDLDISIE
+456 QDDQDEDDLDISIE
-470 DDVFPAAA
+470 DHVFPAAT
-478 APQLQPQPQAVVP
+478 APQPQPQVVAE
-491 QTVVEAPK
+491 TSK
-499 PEEDGLEIE
+499 SEEDGLEIE

-520 TPVAEPAQEN
+520 APVAEPAQEN

-541 QASIVSSAVTI
+541 QASIVSGAVTI

-585 AVVMEDRAA
+585 AVVMEDRTA
-594 EVEAVEKEVA
+594 EVETEPQ
-604 HEEEAPYVS
+604 HEEETPSVS
-613 SFVAPSV
+613 SFAATPVSSV
-620 SDDLSEAQPQAPEEE
+620 SDDLPEAQPEAPEEE
-635 PIPFDVEV
+635 PIPFEVEI
-643 EEPKLETIDAVV
+643 EEPKSETIDVV
-655 EAEEVEAKS
+655 ETEEAETQS

-676 EPKAAKAIE
+676 EPKTVKAIE

-703 DIQEEVLAEVETAD
+703 DIQEEALSEVETAD

-722 PDEDALDFVIE
+722 PEEALDFVVE
-733 ETEQPQPETDV
+733 ETEQPQSETDT

-754 LSFQD
+754 LAFQD

-780 NLGVEDTADSSNE
+780 NLGVEDTAASSNE
-793 HSGFD
+793 HSGFE

-838 LDEASGEIRDKAQAL
+838 LEDASGEIRHKAEAL

>member
-15 ALAVSFG
+15 ALAVSFD

-113 GYSSKTDG
+113 GYSGKTDG

-157 AIQNGNQSEAGRK
+157 AIQNGNQNETVRK
-170 EAAKKDKNNTNK
+170 EAVRKDKNNTNK
-182 AAQAQLSKQ
+182 PVQTQVQPSKQ
-191 QQQPAARAN
+191 QQQSSVGAN

-238 LVNANPGVFIGKDA
+238 LVNANPSVFIGKDA

-286 NKPQTQGSSEKA
+286 NKPQAQGSSEKA
-298 GNTTAPAVAPK
+298 GTATPPK
-309 ETSVENTKVENTKVE
+309 ETPVENTKVE

-338 KPENKP
+338 KPETKP
-344 AVTAASAPEQNKAE
+344 AVTTAGTPEQNKAE
-358 AGAAS
+358 TGAAS
-363 AEQVKVLPEPDASSA
+363 AEQVNVLPEPNASSA
-378 AVNAEPQEI
+378 TANTEPQEI

-404 EKQQQEEAVSED
+404 EKQQEEASSED

-424 IGGAAFAGLFL
+424 IGGAASVGLLL

-456 EDEQDEDDLDISIE
+456 QNDQDEDDLDISIE
-470 DDVFPAAA
+470 DHVFPAAT
-478 APQLQPQPQAVVP
+478 APQPQPQVVAE
-491 QTVVEAPK
+491 TSK

-520 TPVAEPAQEN
+520 APVAEPDQEN

-585 AVVMEDRAA
+585 AVVMENRTA
-594 EVEAVEKEVA
+594 EVEAEVA
-604 HEEEAPYVS
+604 HEEETPSVS

-635 PIPFDVEV
+635 PIPFEVEI
-643 EEPKLETIDAVV
+643 EEPKSETIDAVV

-703 DIQEEVLAEVETAD
+703 GIQEEVLAEVETAD

-722 PDEDALDFVIE
+722 SEEALDFVIE
-733 ETEQPQPETDV
+733 ETEQPQPEADV

-780 NLGVEDTADSSNE
+780 NLGVEDTAGSSNE

-838 LDEASGEIRDKAQAL
+838 LEDASGEIRNKAQAL

>member
-59 ATVSNSNLRTSVHK
+59 ATVSNSNLRTSVRK

-113 GYSSKTDG
+113 GYSGKTDG

-157 AIQNGNQSEAGRK
+157 AIQNGNQGEAGRK

-182 AAQAQLSKQ
+182 AAQAQPSKQ

-238 LVNANPGVFIGKDA
+238 LVKANPGVFIGKDA

-265 HGDMKSTASKPAQVK
+265 HSDMKSTASKPAQVK
-280 PPVQES
+280 PPVQEG
-286 NKPQTQGSSEKA
+286 NKPQAQGSSEKA
-298 GNTTAPAVAPK
+298 GNTTVPVTTPK
-309 ETSVENTKVENTKVE
+309 ETPVENTKVE
-324 NKKEDKKAEPVQEA
+324 NKKEDKKAEPTQEA
-338 KPENKP
+338 KPEDKP
-344 AVTAASAPEQNKAE
+344 VVTAASAPEQNKAE

-378 AVNAEPQEI
+378 VVNAEPQEI

-404 EKQQQEEAVSED
+404 EKQQEEVVSED

-424 IGGAAFAGLFL
+424 IGGAALAGLFL
-435 LLFLLGKRKN
+435 LLFLLGKRKK
-445 SAVAPVAGAID
+445 SAVAPTSVVGAIN

-478 APQLQPQPQAVVP
+478 APQLQSQPQAVVP

-585 AVVMEDRAA
+585 AVVMEDRTA
-594 EVEAVEKEVA
+594 EVETEPQ
-604 HEEEAPYVS
+604 HEEEAPSFS
-613 SFVAPSV
+613 SFAATPVSSV
-620 SDDLSEAQPQAPEEE
+620 SDDLSEAQPEAPEEE
-635 PIPFDVEV
+635 PIPFEVEI
-643 EEPKLETIDAVV
+643 EEPKSETIDVV
-655 EAEEVEAKS
+655 ETEEAETQS

-676 EPKAAKAIE
+676 EPKTVKAIE

-690 GAQEE
+690 GTQEE

-703 DIQEEVLAEVETAD
+703 DIQEEALSEVEAAD

-722 PDEDALDFVIE
+722 SEEALDFVVE
-733 ETEQPQPETDV
+733 ETEQPQPEADT

-754 LSFQD
+754 LAFQD

-793 HSGFD
+793 HSGFE

-838 LDEASGEIRDKAQAL
+838 LEDASGEIRHKAEAL

>member
-59 ATVSNSNLRTSVHK
+59 ATVSNSNLRTSVRK
-73 SGDKAVVTIRSNKA
+73 SGDKAVVTIHSSKA

-113 GYSSKTDG
+113 GYSGKTDG
-121 SSRARSESASNSNS
+121 SSRARSSGESSSNS

-157 AIQNGNQSEAGRK
+157 AIQNGNQNETVRK
-170 EAAKKDKNNTNK
+170 EAVRKDKNNTNK
-182 AAQAQLSKQ
+182 PVQAQPSKQ
-191 QQQPAARAN
+191 QQQSSVGAN

-280 PPVQES
+280 PPVQEG
-286 NKPQTQGSSEKA
+286 NKPQAQGSSEKA
-298 GNTTAPAVAPK
+298 GTATPPK
-309 ETSVENTKVENTKVE
+309 ETPVENTKVE

-338 KPENKP
+338 KPETKP
-344 AVTAASAPEQNKAE
+344 AVTTAGTPEQNKAE
-358 AGAAS
+358 TGAAS
-363 AEQVKVLPEPDASSA
+363 AEQVNVLPEPNASSA
-378 AVNAEPQEI
+378 TANTEPQEI

-404 EKQQQEEAVSED
+404 EKQQEEASSED
-416 SGLWRWLL
+416 GGLWRWLL
-424 IGGAAFAGLFL
+424 IGGAASAGLLL

-456 EDEQDEDDLDISIE
+456 QDDQDEDDLDISIE
-470 DDVFPAAA
+470 DHVFPAAT
-478 APQLQPQPQAVVP
+478 APQPQPQVVAE
-491 QTVVEAPK
+491 TSK
-499 PEEDGLEIE
+499 SEEDGLEIE

-520 TPVAEPAQEN
+520 APVAEPAQEN

-541 QASIVSSAVTI
+541 QASIVSGAVTI

-635 PIPFDVEV
+635 PIPFEVEV
-643 EEPKLETIDAVV
+643 EEPKSETIDA

-722 PDEDALDFVIE
+722 SEEALDFVIE
-733 ETEQPQPETDV
+733 KTEQPQPEADT

>member
-59 ATVSNSNLRTSVHK
+59 ATVSNSNLRTSVRK
-73 SGDKAVVTIRSNKA
+73 SGDKAVVTIHSSKA

-113 GYSSKTDG
+113 GYSGKTDG
-121 SSRARSESASNSNS
+121 SSRARSSGESSSNS

-157 AIQNGNQSEAGRK
+157 AIQNGNQNETVRK
-170 EAAKKDKNNTNK
+170 EAVRKDKNNTNK
-182 AAQAQLSKQ
+182 PVQAQPSKQ
-191 QQQPAARAN
+191 QQQSSVGAN

-280 PPVQES
+280 PPVQEG
-286 NKPQTQGSSEKA
+286 NKPQAQGSSEKA
-298 GNTTAPAVAPK
+298 GTATPPK
-309 ETSVENTKVENTKVE
+309 ETPVENTKVE

-338 KPENKP
+338 KPETKP
-344 AVTAASAPEQNKAE
+344 AVTTPGTPEQNKAE
-358 AGAAS
+358 TVAAS
-363 AEQVKVLPEPDASSA
+363 AEQVNVLPEPNASSA
-378 AVNAEPQEI
+378 TANTEPQEI

-404 EKQQQEEAVSED
+404 EKQQEEASAED

-424 IGGAAFAGLFL
+424 IGGAAAAGLLL

-456 EDEQDEDDLDISIE
+456 QDDQDEDDLDISIE
-470 DDVFPAAA
+470 DHVFPAAT
-478 APQLQPQPQAVVP
+478 APQPQPQVVAE
-491 QTVVEAPK
+491 TSK
-499 PEEDGLEIE
+499 SEEDGLEIE

-520 TPVAEPAQEN
+520 APVAEPAQEN

-541 QASIVSSAVTI
+541 QASIVSGAVTI

-585 AVVMEDRAA
+585 AVVMEDRNAK
-594 EVEAVEKEVA
+594 VETEPQ
-604 HEEEAPYVS
+604 HEEEAPSVS
-613 SFVAPSV
+613 SFAATPVSSV
-620 SDDLSEAQPQAPEEE
+620 SDDLPEAQPEAPEEE
-635 PIPFDVEV
+635 PIPFEVEI
-643 EEPKLETIDAVV
+643 EEPKSETIDVV
-655 EAEEVEAKS
+655 ETEEAETQS

-676 EPKAAKAIE
+676 EPKTVKAIE

-703 DIQEEVLAEVETAD
+703 DIQEEALSEVEAAD

-722 PDEDALDFVIE
+722 SEEALDFVVE
-733 ETEQPQPETDV
+733 ETEQPQPEADT

-754 LSFQD
+754 LAFQD

-780 NLGVEDTADSSNE
+780 NLGVEDTADISNE
-793 HSGFD
+793 HSGFE

-838 LDEASGEIRDKAQAL
+838 LEDASGEIRNKAQAL

>member
-59 ATVSNSNLRTSVHK
+59 ATVSNSNLRTSVRK
-73 SGDKAVVTIRSNKA
+73 SGDKAVVTIHSSKA

-113 GYSSKTDG
+113 GYSGKTDG
-121 SSRARSESASNSNS
+121 SSRARSSGESSSNS

-157 AIQNGNQSEAGRK
+157 AIQNGNQNETVRK
-170 EAAKKDKNNTNK
+170 EAVRKDKNNTNK
-182 AAQAQLSKQ
+182 PVQAQPSKQ
-191 QQQPAARAN
+191 QQQSSVGAN

-280 PPVQES
+280 PPVQEG
-286 NKPQTQGSSEKA
+286 NKPQAQGSSEKA
-298 GNTTAPAVAPK
+298 GTATPPK
-309 ETSVENTKVENTKVE
+309 ETPVENTKVENKKE
-324 NKKEDKKAEPVQEA
+324 DKKEDKKAEPVQEA
-338 KPENKP
+338 KPETKP
-344 AVTAASAPEQNKAE
+344 AVTTAGTPEQNKAE
-358 AGAAS
+358 TGAAS
-363 AEQVKVLPEPDASSA
+363 AEQVNVLPEPNASSA
-378 AVNAEPQEI
+378 TANTEPQEI

-404 EKQQQEEAVSED
+404 EKQQEEASSED
-416 SGLWRWLL
+416 GGLWRWLL
-424 IGGAAFAGLFL
+424 IGGAASAGLLL

-456 EDEQDEDDLDISIE
+456 QDDQDEDDLDISIE
-470 DDVFPAAA
+470 DHVFPAAT
-478 APQLQPQPQAVVP
+478 APQPQPQVVAE
-491 QTVVEAPK
+491 TSK
-499 PEEDGLEIE
+499 SEEDGLEIE

-520 TPVAEPAQEN
+520 APVAESAQEN

-541 QASIVSSAVTI
+541 QASIVSGAVTI

-585 AVVMEDRAA
+585 AVVMEDRTA
-594 EVEAVEKEVA
+594 EVETEPQY
-604 HEEEAPYVS
+604 EEEAPSVS
-613 SFVAPSV
+613 SFAATPVSSV
-620 SDDLSEAQPQAPEEE
+620 SDDLPEAQPEAPEEE
-635 PIPFDVEV
+635 PIPFEVEI
-643 EEPKLETIDAVV
+643 EEPKSETIDVV
-655 EAEEVEAKS
+655 ETEEAETQS

-676 EPKAAKAIE
+676 EPKTVKAIE

-690 GAQEE
+690 GTQEE

-703 DIQEEVLAEVETAD
+703 DIQEDVLSEVEAAD

-722 PDEDALDFVIE
+722 PEEALDFVVE
-733 ETEQPQPETDV
+733 ETEQPQSETDT

-754 LSFQD
+754 LAFQD

-780 NLGVEDTADSSNE
+780 NLGVEDTADISNE
-793 HSGFD
+793 HSGFE

-838 LDEASGEIRDKAQAL
+838 LEDASGEIRNKAQAL

>member
-59 ATVSNSNLRTSVHK
+59 ATVSNSNLRTSVRK

-113 GYSSKTDG
+113 GYSGKTDG

-157 AIQNGNQSEAGRK
+157 AIQNGNQGEAGRK

-182 AAQAQLSKQ
+182 AAQAQPSKQ

-238 LVNANPGVFIGKDA
+238 LVKANPGVFIGKDA

-265 HGDMKSTASKPAQVK
+265 HSDMKSTASKPAKVK
-280 PPVQES
+280 PPVQEG
-286 NKPQTQGSSEKA
+286 NKPQAQGSSEKA
-298 GNTTAPAVAPK
+298 GNTTTPTAAPK
-309 ETSVENTKVENTKVE
+309 EVPVESPKVE

-378 AVNAEPQEI
+378 VVNAEPQEI

-424 IGGAAFAGLFL
+424 IGGAALAGLFL
-435 LLFLLGKRKN
+435 LLFLLDKRKK
-445 SAVAPVAGAID
+445 SAVAPTSVVGAIN

-491 QTVVEAPK
+491 KTVVEAPK
-499 PEEDGLEIE
+499 PEEDGLEID

-541 QASIVSSAVTI
+541 QASIVSSAVTV

-594 EVEAVEKEVA
+594 EVETVEAEAA
-604 HEEEAPYVS
+604 HEEEAPSVP
-613 SFVAPSV
+613 SFVATSVPSV

-643 EEPKLETIDAVV
+643 EEPKSETIDAVL

-664 EESEEGWDFFAE
+664 EESEEGWDFFAD

-722 PDEDALDFVIE
+722 PEDALDFVIE
-733 ETEQPQPETDV
+733 ETEQPQPEADV

-759 GEDFSIENTQEASA
+759 GEDFSIENTQEAGA

-838 LDEASGEIRDKAQAL
+838 LDEASGDIRDKAQAL

>member
-59 ATVSNSNLRTSVHK
+59 ATVSNSNLRTSVRK
-73 SGDKAVVTIRSNKA
+73 SGDKAVVTIHSSKA

-113 GYSSKTDG
+113 GYSGKTDG
-121 SSRARSESASNSNS
+121 SSRARSSGESSSNS

-157 AIQNGNQSEAGRK
+157 AIQNGNQNETVRK
-170 EAAKKDKNNTNK
+170 EAVRKDKNNTNK
-182 AAQAQLSKQ
+182 PVQAQPSKQ
-191 QQQPAARAN
+191 QQQSSVGAN

-280 PPVQES
+280 PPVQEG
-286 NKPQTQGSSEKA
+286 NKPQAQGSSEKT
-298 GNTTAPAVAPK
+298 GTATPPK
-309 ETSVENTKVENTKVE
+309 ETPVENTKVE

-338 KPENKP
+338 KPETKP
-344 AVTAASAPEQNKAE
+344 AVTTAGTQEQNKAE
-358 AGAAS
+358 TGAAS
-363 AEQVKVLPEPDASSA
+363 AEQVNVLSEPNASSA
-378 AVNAEPQEI
+378 TANTEPQEI

-404 EKQQQEEAVSED
+404 EKQQEEASAEE

-424 IGGAAFAGLFL
+424 IGGAAAAGLLL

-456 EDEQDEDDLDISIE
+456 QDDQDEDDLDISIE
-470 DDVFPAAA
+470 DHVFPAAT
-478 APQLQPQPQAVVP
+478 APQPQPQVVAE
-491 QTVVEAPK
+491 TSK

-520 TPVAEPAQEN
+520 APVAEPAQEN

-541 QASIVSSAVTI
+541 QASIVSGAVTI

-585 AVVMEDRAA
+585 AVVMEDRNA
-594 EVEAVEKEVA
+594 EVETEPQ
-604 HEEEAPYVS
+604 HEEEAPSVS
-613 SFVAPSV
+613 SFAATPVSSV
-620 SDDLSEAQPQAPEEE
+620 SDDLPEAQPEAPEEE
-635 PIPFDVEV
+635 PIPFEVEI
-643 EEPKLETIDAVV
+643 EEPKSETIDVV
-655 EAEEVEAKS
+655 ETEEAETKS

-676 EPKAAKAIE
+676 EPKTVKAIE

-695 TSSEVEVA
+695 TSSEVA
-703 DIQEEVLAEVETAD
+703 DIQEEALSEVEAAD

-722 PDEDALDFVIE
+722 SEEALDFVVE
-733 ETEQPQPETDV
+733 ETEQPQPEADT

-754 LSFQD
+754 LAFQD

-793 HSGFD
+793 HSGFE

-838 LDEASGEIRDKAQAL
+838 LEDASGEIRNKAQAL

>member
-1 MKNHHKI
+1 LKNHHKI

-59 ATVSNSNLRTSVHK
+59 ATVSNSNLRTSVRK
-73 SGDKAVVTIRSNKA
+73 SGDKAVVTIHSSKA

-113 GYSSKTDG
+113 GYSGKTDG
-121 SSRARSESASNSNS
+121 SSRARSGGESSSNS

-157 AIQNGNQSEAGRK
+157 AIQNGNQNETVRK
-170 EAAKKDKNNTNK
+170 EAVRKDKNNTNK
-182 AAQAQLSKQ
+182 PVQTQAQPSKQ
-191 QQQPAARAN
+191 QQQSSVGAN

-280 PPVQES
+280 PPVQEG
-286 NKPQTQGSSEKA
+286 NKPQAQGSSEKA
-298 GNTTAPAVAPK
+298 GTATPPK
-309 ETSVENTKVENTKVE
+309 ETPVENTKVE

-338 KPENKP
+338 KPETKP
-344 AVTAASAPEQNKAE
+344 AVTTAGTPEQNKAE
-358 AGAAS
+358 TGAAS
-363 AEQVKVLPEPDASSA
+363 AEQVNVLPEPNASSA
-378 AVNAEPQEI
+378 TANTEPQEI

-404 EKQQQEEAVSED
+404 EKQQEEASAEE

-424 IGGAAFAGLFL
+424 IGGAAAAGLLL

-456 EDEQDEDDLDISIE
+456 QDDQDEDDLDISIE
-470 DDVFPAAA
+470 DHVFPAAT
-478 APQLQPQPQAVVP
+478 APQPQPQPQPQVVAE
-491 QTVVEAPK
+491 TSK
-499 PEEDGLEIE
+499 SEEDGLEIE

-635 PIPFDVEV
+635 PIPFEVEV
-643 EEPKLETIDAVV
+643 EEPKSETIDA

-722 PDEDALDFVIE
+722 SEEALDFVIE
-733 ETEQPQPETDV
+733 KTEQPQPEADV

-780 NLGVEDTADSSNE
+780 NLGVEDTADNSNE

-838 LDEASGEIRDKAQAL
+838 LEDASGEIRNKAQAL

>member
-1 MKNHHKI
+1 
-8 KLIAASV
+8 
-15 ALAVSFG
+15 
-22 ASAGLGGLNVQSH
+22 
-35 LGEPFSGSITVT
+35 
-47 GDEAQALLKGGK
+47 
-59 ATVSNSNLRTSVHK
+59 
-73 SGDKAVVTIRSNKA
+73 
-87 IKDPVLIF
+87 
-95 QVGAGSQ
+95 
-102 SREYTAIIDPA
+102 
-113 GYSSKTDG
+113 
-121 SSRARSESASNSNS
+121 
-135 SADNNSYHSQFDR
+135 
-148 QAARDRINR
+148 
-157 AIQNGNQSEAGRK
+157 
-170 EAAKKDKNNTNK
+170 
-182 AAQAQLSKQ
+182 
-191 QQQPAARAN
+191 
-200 GTEIRYGKQHL
+200 
-211 VRQGETLTEIATK
+211 
-224 IRPQGMTVEQTIQA
+224 MTVEQTIQA
-238 LVNANPGVFIGKDA
+238 LVNANPSVFIGKDA

-286 NKPQTQGSSEKA
+286 NKPQAQGSSEKA
-298 GNTTAPAVAPK
+298 GTATPPK
-309 ETSVENTKVENTKVE
+309 ETPVENTKVE

-338 KPENKP
+338 KPETKP
-344 AVTAASAPEQNKAE
+344 AVTTAGTPEQNKAE
-358 AGAAS
+358 TGAAS
-363 AEQVKVLPEPDASSA
+363 AEQVNVLPEPNASSA
-378 AVNAEPQEI
+378 TANTEPQEI

-404 EKQQQEEAVSED
+404 EKQQEEASSED

-424 IGGAAFAGLFL
+424 IGGAASVGLLL

-456 EDEQDEDDLDISIE
+456 QNDQDEDDLDISIE
-470 DDVFPAAA
+470 DHVFPAAT
-478 APQLQPQPQAVVP
+478 APQPQPQVVAE
-491 QTVVEAPK
+491 TSK

-520 TPVAEPAQEN
+520 APVAEPDQEN

-585 AVVMEDRAA
+585 AVVMENRTA
-594 EVEAVEKEVA
+594 EVEAEVA
-604 HEEEAPYVS
+604 HEEETPSVS

-635 PIPFDVEV
+635 PIPFEVEI
-643 EEPKLETIDAVV
+643 EEPKSETIDAVV

-703 DIQEEVLAEVETAD
+703 GIQEEVLAEVETAD

-722 PDEDALDFVIE
+722 SEEALDFVIE
-733 ETEQPQPETDV
+733 ETEQPQPEADV

-780 NLGVEDTADSSNE
+780 NLGVEDTAGSSNE

-838 LDEASGEIRDKAQAL
+838 LEDASGEIRNKAQAL

>member
-59 ATVSNSNLRTSVHK
+59 ATVSNSNLRTSVRK
-73 SGDKAVVTIRSNKA
+73 SGDKAVVTIHSSKA

-113 GYSSKTDG
+113 GYSGKTDG
-121 SSRARSESASNSNS
+121 SSRARSGGESSSNS

-157 AIQNGNQSEAGRK
+157 AIQNGNQNETVRK
-170 EAAKKDKNNTNK
+170 EAVRKDKNNTNK
-182 AAQAQLSKQ
+182 PVQTQAQPSKQ
-191 QQQPAARAN
+191 QQQSSVGAN

-238 LVNANPGVFIGKDA
+238 LVNANPSVFIGKDA

-286 NKPQTQGSSEKA
+286 NKPQAQGSSEKA
-298 GNTTAPAVAPK
+298 GTATPPK
-309 ETSVENTKVENTKVE
+309 ETPVENTKVE

-338 KPENKP
+338 KPETKP
-344 AVTAASAPEQNKAE
+344 TVTTAGTQEQNKAE
-358 AGAAS
+358 TGAAS
-363 AEQVKVLPEPDASSA
+363 AEQVNVLPEPNASSA
-378 AVNAEPQEI
+378 TANTEPQEI

-404 EKQQQEEAVSED
+404 EKQQEEASSED

-424 IGGAAFAGLFL
+424 IGGAALAGLLL

-456 EDEQDEDDLDISIE
+456 QDDQDEDDLDISIE
-470 DDVFPAAA
+470 DHVFPAAT
-478 APQLQPQPQAVVP
+478 APQPQPQVVAE
-491 QTVVEAPK
+491 TSK
-499 PEEDGLEIE
+499 SEEDGLEIE

-520 TPVAEPAQEN
+520 APVAEPDQEN

-635 PIPFDVEV
+635 PIPFEVEV
-643 EEPKLETIDAVV
+643 EEPKSETIDA

-722 PDEDALDFVIE
+722 SEEALDFVIE
-733 ETEQPQPETDV
+733 KTEQPQPEADV

-780 NLGVEDTADSSNE
+780 NLGVEDTADNSNE

-838 LDEASGEIRDKAQAL
+838 LEDASGEIRHKAEAL

>member
-113 GYSSKTDG
+113 GYSGKTDG

-135 SADNNSYHSQFDR
+135 SADKNSYHSQFDR

-157 AIQNGNQSEAGRK
+157 AIQNGNQGEAGRK

-182 AAQAQLSKQ
+182 AAQAQPSKQ

-265 HGDMKSTASKPAQVK
+265 HNDMKSTASKPAQVK
-280 PPVQES
+280 PPVQEA

-298 GNTTAPAVAPK
+298 GNTAAPVTTPK
-309 ETSVENTKVENTKVE
+309 ETPVENTKVE

-378 AVNAEPQEI
+378 VVNAEPQEI

-404 EKQQQEEAVSED
+404 EKQQEEASAEE

-424 IGGAAFAGLFL
+424 IGGAAAAGLLL

-456 EDEQDEDDLDISIE
+456 QDDQDEDDLDISIE
-470 DDVFPAAA
+470 DHVFPAAT
-478 APQLQPQPQAVVP
+478 APQPQPQVVAE
-491 QTVVEAPK
+491 TSK

-520 TPVAEPAQEN
+520 APVAEPAQEN

-541 QASIVSSAVTI
+541 QASIVSGAVTI

-585 AVVMEDRAA
+585 AVVMEDRTA
-594 EVEAVEKEVA
+594 EVETEPQ
-604 HEEEAPYVS
+604 HEEEAPSFS
-613 SFVAPSV
+613 SFAATPVSSV
-620 SDDLSEAQPQAPEEE
+620 SDDLSEAQPETPEEE
-635 PIPFDVEV
+635 PIPFEVEI
-643 EEPKLETIDAVV
+643 EEPKSETIDVV
-655 EAEEVEAKS
+655 ETEEDETKS

-676 EPKAAKAIE
+676 EPKTVKAIE

-703 DIQEEVLAEVETAD
+703 DIQEEALSEVEAAD

-722 PDEDALDFVIE
+722 SEEALDFVVE
-733 ETEQPQPETDV
+733 ETEQPQPEADT

-754 LSFQD
+754 LAFQD

-793 HSGFD
+793 HSGFE

-838 LDEASGEIRDKAQAL
+838 LEDASGEIRHKAEAL

>member
-59 ATVSNSNLRTSVHK
+59 ATVSNSNLRTSVRK
-73 SGDKAVVTIRSNKA
+73 LGDKAVVTIHSSKA

-113 GYSSKTDG
+113 GYSGKTDG
-121 SSRARSESASNSNS
+121 SSRARSSGESSSNS

-157 AIQNGNQSEAGRK
+157 AIQNGNQNETVRK
-170 EAAKKDKNNTNK
+170 EAVRKDKNNTNK
-182 AAQAQLSKQ
+182 PVQAQPSKQ
-191 QQQPAARAN
+191 QQQSSVGAN

-280 PPVQES
+280 PPVQEG
-286 NKPQTQGSSEKA
+286 NKPQAQGSSEKA
-298 GNTTAPAVAPK
+298 GTATPPK
-309 ETSVENTKVENTKVE
+309 ETPVENTKVE

-338 KPENKP
+338 KPETKP
-344 AVTAASAPEQNKAE
+344 AVTTAGTPEQNKAE
-358 AGAAS
+358 TGAAS
-363 AEQVKVLPEPDASSA
+363 AEQVNVLPEPNASSA
-378 AVNAEPQEI
+378 TANTEPQEI

-404 EKQQQEEAVSED
+404 EKQQEEASAEE

-424 IGGAAFAGLFL
+424 IGGAAAAGL

-456 EDEQDEDDLDISIE
+456 QDDQDEDDLDISIE
-470 DDVFPAAA
+470 DHVFPAAT
-478 APQLQPQPQAVVP
+478 APQPQPQVVAE
-491 QTVVEAPK
+491 TSK

-520 TPVAEPAQEN
+520 APVAEPAQEN

-541 QASIVSSAVTI
+541 QASIVSGAVTI

-585 AVVMEDRAA
+585 AVVMEDRTA
-594 EVEAVEKEVA
+594 EVETEPQ
-604 HEEEAPYVS
+604 HEEEAPSFS
-613 SFVAPSV
+613 SFAATPVSSV
-620 SDDLSEAQPQAPEEE
+620 SDDLSEAQPETPEEE
-635 PIPFDVEV
+635 PIPFEVEI
-643 EEPKLETIDAVV
+643 EEPKSETIDVV
-655 EAEEVEAKS
+655 ETEEAETKS

-676 EPKAAKAIE
+676 EPKTVKAIE

-703 DIQEEVLAEVETAD
+703 DIQEEALSEVEAAD

-722 PDEDALDFVIE
+722 SEEALDFVVE
-733 ETEQPQPETDV
+733 ETEQPQPEADT

-754 LSFQD
+754 LAFQD

-793 HSGFD
+793 HSGFE

-838 LDEASGEIRDKAQAL
+838 LEDASGEIRNKAQAL

>member
-113 GYSSKTDG
+113 GYSGKTDG
-121 SSRARSESASNSNS
+121 SSRARSGGESSSNS

-157 AIQNGNQSEAGRK
+157 AIQNGNQNETVRK
-170 EAAKKDKNNTNK
+170 EAVRKDKNNTNK
-182 AAQAQLSKQ
+182 PVQTQAQPSKQ
-191 QQQPAARAN
+191 QQQSSVGAN

-280 PPVQES
+280 PPVQEG
-286 NKPQTQGSSEKA
+286 NKPQAQGSSEKA
-298 GNTTAPAVAPK
+298 GTATPPK
-309 ETSVENTKVENTKVE
+309 ETPVENTKVE
-324 NKKEDKKAEPVQEA
+324 NKKEDKKAESVQEA
-338 KPENKP
+338 KPETKP
-344 AVTAASAPEQNKAE
+344 AVTTAGTPEQNKAE
-358 AGAAS
+358 TGAAS
-363 AEQVKVLPEPDASSA
+363 AEQVNVLPEPNASSA
-378 AVNAEPQEI
+378 TANTEPQEI

-404 EKQQQEEAVSED
+404 EKQQEEASAED

-424 IGGAAFAGLFL
+424 IGGAAAAGLLL

-445 SAVAPVAGAID
+445 SAVAPVVGAID
-456 EDEQDEDDLDISIE
+456 QDDQDEDDLDISIE
-470 DDVFPAAA
+470 DHVFPAAT
-478 APQLQPQPQAVVP
+478 APQPQPQPQVVAE
-491 QTVVEAPK
+491 TSK

-520 TPVAEPAQEN
+520 APVAEPAQEN

-541 QASIVSSAVTI
+541 QASIVSGAVTI

-585 AVVMEDRAA
+585 AVVMEDRTA
-594 EVEAVEKEVA
+594 EVETEPQ
-604 HEEEAPYVS
+604 HEEETPSVS
-613 SFVAPSV
+613 SFAATPVSSV
-620 SDDLSEAQPQAPEEE
+620 SDDLPEAQPEAPEEE
-635 PIPFDVEV
+635 PIPFEVEI
-643 EEPKLETIDAVV
+643 EEPKSETIDVV
-655 EAEEVEAKS
+655 ETEEAETKS

-676 EPKAAKAIE
+676 EPKTVKAIE

-695 TSSEVEVA
+695 TSSEVEA
-703 DIQEEVLAEVETAD
+703 AD

-722 PDEDALDFVIE
+722 SEEALDFVVE
-733 ETEQPQPETDV
+733 ETEQPQPEADT

-754 LSFQD
+754 LAFQD

-793 HSGFD
+793 HSGFE

-838 LDEASGEIRDKAQAL
+838 LEDASGEIRNKAQAL

>member
-59 ATVSNSNLRTSVHK
+59 ATVSNSNLRTSVRK
-73 SGDKAVVTIRSNKA
+73 SGDKAVVTIHSSKA

-113 GYSSKTDG
+113 GYSGKTDG
-121 SSRARSESASNSNS
+121 SSRARSSGESSSNS

-157 AIQNGNQSEAGRK
+157 AIQNGNQNETVRK
-170 EAAKKDKNNTNK
+170 EAVRKDKNNTNK
-182 AAQAQLSKQ
+182 PVQAQPSKQ
-191 QQQPAARAN
+191 QQQSSVGAN

-238 LVNANPGVFIGKDA
+238 LVNANPSVFIGKDA

-280 PPVQES
+280 PPVQEG
-286 NKPQTQGSSEKA
+286 NKPQAQGSSEKA
-298 GNTTAPAVAPK
+298 GTATPPK
-309 ETSVENTKVENTKVE
+309 ETPVENTKVE

-338 KPENKP
+338 KPETKP
-344 AVTAASAPEQNKAE
+344 AVTTAGTQEQNKAE
-358 AGAAS
+358 TVAAS
-363 AEQVKVLPEPDASSA
+363 AEQVNVLPEPNASSA
-378 AVNAEPQEI
+378 TANTEPQEI

-404 EKQQQEEAVSED
+404 EKQQEEASAED

-424 IGGAAFAGLFL
+424 IGGAAAAGLLL

-456 EDEQDEDDLDISIE
+456 QDDQDEDDLDISIE
-470 DDVFPAAA
+470 DHVFPAAT
-478 APQLQPQPQAVVP
+478 APQPQPQVVAE
-491 QTVVEAPK
+491 TSK
-499 PEEDGLEIE
+499 PEEGGLEIE
-508 DDFDDEVFFNEP
+508 DDFNDEVFFNEP
-520 TPVAEPAQEN
+520 APVAEPAQEN

-541 QASIVSSAVTI
+541 QASIVSGAVTI

-585 AVVMEDRAA
+585 AVVMEDRTA
-594 EVEAVEKEVA
+594 EVETEPQ
-604 HEEEAPYVS
+604 HEEEAPLVS
-613 SFVAPSV
+613 SFAATPVSSV
-620 SDDLSEAQPQAPEEE
+620 SDDLPEAQPEAPEEE
-635 PIPFDVEV
+635 PIPFEVEI
-643 EEPKLETIDAVV
+643 EEPKSETIDVV
-655 EAEEVEAKS
+655 ETEEAETKS

-676 EPKAAKAIE
+676 EPKTVKAIE

-703 DIQEEVLAEVETAD
+703 DIQEEALSEVEAAD

-722 PDEDALDFVIE
+722 SEEALDFVVE
-733 ETEQPQPETDV
+733 ETEQPQPEADT

-754 LSFQD
+754 LVFQD

-793 HSGFD
+793 HSGFE

-838 LDEASGEIRDKAQAL
+838 LEDASGEIRNKAQAL

>member
-15 ALAVSFG
+15 ALAVSFD

-113 GYSSKTDG
+113 GYSGKTDG

-157 AIQNGNQSEAGRK
+157 AIQNGNQNETVRK
-170 EAAKKDKNNTNK
+170 EAVRKDKNNTNK
-182 AAQAQLSKQ
+182 PVQTQVQPSKQ
-191 QQQPAARAN
+191 QQQSSVGAN

-238 LVNANPGVFIGKDA
+238 LVNANPSVFIGKDA

-286 NKPQTQGSSEKA
+286 NKPQAQGSSEKA
-298 GNTTAPAVAPK
+298 GTATPPK
-309 ETSVENTKVENTKVE
+309 ETPVENTKVE

-338 KPENKP
+338 KPETKP
-344 AVTAASAPEQNKAE
+344 AVTTAGTPEQNKAE
-358 AGAAS
+358 TGAAS
-363 AEQVKVLPEPDASSA
+363 AEQVNVLPEPNASSA
-378 AVNAEPQEI
+378 TANTEPQEI

-404 EKQQQEEAVSED
+404 EKQQEEASSED

-424 IGGAAFAGLFL
+424 IGGAASVGLLL

-456 EDEQDEDDLDISIE
+456 QNDQDEDDLDISIE
-470 DDVFPAAA
+470 DHVFPAAT
-478 APQLQPQPQAVVP
+478 APQPQPQVVAE
-491 QTVVEAPK
+491 TSK

-520 TPVAEPAQEN
+520 APVAEPDQEN

-585 AVVMEDRAA
+585 AVVMENRTA
-594 EVEAVEKEVA
+594 EVEAKVA
-604 HEEEAPYVS
+604 HEEETPSVS

-635 PIPFDVEV
+635 PIPFEVEI
-643 EEPKLETIDAVV
+643 EEPKSETIDAVV

-703 DIQEEVLAEVETAD
+703 GIQEEVLAEVETAD

-722 PDEDALDFVIE
+722 SEEALDFVIE
-733 ETEQPQPETDV
+733 ETEQPQPEADV

-780 NLGVEDTADSSNE
+780 NLGVEDTAGSSNE

-838 LDEASGEIRDKAQAL
+838 LEDASGEIRNKAQAL

>member
-1 MKNHHKI
+1 MLHRGQVLKNHHKI

-59 ATVSNSNLRTSVHK
+59 ATVSNSNLRTSVRK
-73 SGDKAVVTIRSNKA
+73 SGDKAVVTIHSSKA

-113 GYSSKTDG
+113 GYSGKTDG
-121 SSRARSESASNSNS
+121 SSRARSGGESSSNS

-157 AIQNGNQSEAGRK
+157 AIQNGNQNETVRK
-170 EAAKKDKNNTNK
+170 EAVRKDKNNTNK
-182 AAQAQLSKQ
+182 PVQTQAQPSKQ
-191 QQQPAARAN
+191 QQQSSVGAN

-280 PPVQES
+280 PPVQEG
-286 NKPQTQGSSEKA
+286 NKPQAQGSSEKA
-298 GNTTAPAVAPK
+298 GTATPPK
-309 ETSVENTKVENTKVE
+309 ETPVENTKVE
-324 NKKEDKKAEPVQEA
+324 NKKEDKKAESVQEA
-338 KPENKP
+338 KPETKP
-344 AVTAASAPEQNKAE
+344 AVTTAGTPEQNKAE
-358 AGAAS
+358 TGAAS
-363 AEQVKVLPEPDASSA
+363 AEQVNVLPEPNASSA
-378 AVNAEPQEI
+378 TANTEPQEI

-404 EKQQQEEAVSED
+404 EKQQEEASAED

-424 IGGAAFAGLFL
+424 IGGAAAAGLLL

-445 SAVAPVAGAID
+445 SAVAPVVGAID
-456 EDEQDEDDLDISIE
+456 QDDQDEDDLDISIE
-470 DDVFPAAA
+470 DHVFPAAT
-478 APQLQPQPQAVVP
+478 APQPQPQPQVVAE
-491 QTVVEAPK
+491 TSK

-520 TPVAEPAQEN
+520 APVAEPAQEN

-541 QASIVSSAVTI
+541 QASIVSGAVTI

-585 AVVMEDRAA
+585 AVVMEDRTA
-594 EVEAVEKEVA
+594 EVETEPQ
-604 HEEEAPYVS
+604 HEEETPSVS
-613 SFVAPSV
+613 SFAATPVSSV
-620 SDDLSEAQPQAPEEE
+620 SDDLPEAQPEAPEEE
-635 PIPFDVEV
+635 PIPFEVEI
-643 EEPKLETIDAVV
+643 EEPKSETIDVV
-655 EAEEVEAKS
+655 ETEEAETKS

-676 EPKAAKAIE
+676 EPKTVKAIE

-695 TSSEVEVA
+695 TSSEVEA
-703 DIQEEVLAEVETAD
+703 AD

-722 PDEDALDFVIE
+722 SEEALDFVVE
-733 ETEQPQPETDV
+733 ETEQPQPEADT

-754 LSFQD
+754 LAFQD

-793 HSGFD
+793 HSGFE

-838 LDEASGEIRDKAQAL
+838 LEDASGEIRNKAQAL

>member
-59 ATVSNSNLRTSVHK
+59 ATVSNSNLRTSVRK
-73 SGDKAVVTIRSNKA
+73 SGDKAVVTIHSSKA

-113 GYSSKTDG
+113 GYSGKTDG
-121 SSRARSESASNSNS
+121 SSRARSGGESSSNS

-157 AIQNGNQSEAGRK
+157 AIQNGNQNETVRK
-170 EAAKKDKNNTNK
+170 EAVRKDKNNTNK
-182 AAQAQLSKQ
+182 PVQTQAQPSKQ
-191 QQQPAARAN
+191 QQQSSVGAN

-280 PPVQES
+280 PPVQEG
-286 NKPQTQGSSEKA
+286 NKPQAQGSSEKA
-298 GNTTAPAVAPK
+298 GTATPPK
-309 ETSVENTKVENTKVE
+309 ETPVENTTVE

-338 KPENKP
+338 KPETKP
-344 AVTAASAPEQNKAE
+344 AVTTAGTPEQNKAE
-358 AGAAS
+358 TGAAS
-363 AEQVKVLPEPDASSA
+363 AEQVNVLPEPNASSA
-378 AVNAEPQEI
+378 TANTEPQEI

-404 EKQQQEEAVSED
+404 EKQQEEASAEE

-424 IGGAAFAGLFL
+424 IGGAAAAGLLL

-456 EDEQDEDDLDISIE
+456 QDDQDEDDLDISIE
-470 DDVFPAAA
+470 DHVFPAAT
-478 APQLQPQPQAVVP
+478 APQPQPQPQPQVVAE
-491 QTVVEAPK
+491 TSK
-499 PEEDGLEIE
+499 SEEDGLEIE

-635 PIPFDVEV
+635 PIPFEVEV
-643 EEPKLETIDAVV
+643 EEPKSETIDA

-722 PDEDALDFVIE
+722 SEEALDFVIE
-733 ETEQPQPETDV
+733 KTEQPQPEADV

-780 NLGVEDTADSSNE
+780 NLGVEDTADNSNE

-838 LDEASGEIRDKAQAL
+838 LEDASGEIRNKAQAL

>member
-59 ATVSNSNLRTSVHK
+59 ATVSNSNLRTSVRK
-73 SGDKAVVTIRSNKA
+73 SGDKAVVTIHSSKA

-113 GYSSKTDG
+113 GYSGKTDG
-121 SSRARSESASNSNS
+121 SSRARSGGESSSNS

-157 AIQNGNQSEAGRK
+157 AIQNGNQNETVRK
-170 EAAKKDKNNTNK
+170 EAVRKDKNNTNK
-182 AAQAQLSKQ
+182 PVQTQAQPSKQ
-191 QQQPAARAN
+191 QQQSSVGAN

-280 PPVQES
+280 PPVQEG
-286 NKPQTQGSSEKA
+286 NKPQAQGSSEKA
-298 GNTTAPAVAPK
+298 GTATPPK
-309 ETSVENTKVENTKVE
+309 ETPVENTKVENKKE
-324 NKKEDKKAEPVQEA
+324 DKKEDKKAEPVQEA
-338 KPENKP
+338 KPETKP
-344 AVTAASAPEQNKAE
+344 AVTTAGTPEQNKAE
-358 AGAAS
+358 TGAAS
-363 AEQVKVLPEPDASSA
+363 AEQVNVLPEPNASSA
-378 AVNAEPQEI
+378 TANTEPQEI

-404 EKQQQEEAVSED
+404 EKQQEEASAED

-424 IGGAAFAGLFL
+424 IGGAAAAGLLL

-445 SAVAPVAGAID
+445 SAVAPVVGAID
-456 EDEQDEDDLDISIE
+456 QDDQDEDDLDISIE
-470 DDVFPAAA
+470 DHVFPAAT
-478 APQLQPQPQAVVP
+478 APQPQPQVVAE
-491 QTVVEAPK
+491 TSK
-499 PEEDGLEIE
+499 SEEDGLEIE

-520 TPVAEPAQEN
+520 APVTEPAQEN

-541 QASIVSSAVTI
+541 QASIVSGAVTI

-585 AVVMEDRAA
+585 AVVMEDRTA
-594 EVEAVEKEVA
+594 EVETEPQ
-604 HEEEAPYVS
+604 HEEETPSVS
-613 SFVAPSV
+613 SFAATPVSSV
-620 SDDLSEAQPQAPEEE
+620 SDDLPEAQPEAPEEE
-635 PIPFDVEV
+635 PIPFEVEI
-643 EEPKLETIDAVV
+643 EEPKSETIDVV
-655 EAEEVEAKS
+655 ETEEAETKS

-676 EPKAAKAIE
+676 EPKTVKAIE

-690 GAQEE
+690 GTQEE

-722 PDEDALDFVIE
+722 SEEALDFVIE
-733 ETEQPQPETDV
+733 KTEQPQPEADV

-838 LDEASGEIRDKAQAL
+838 LDEASGDIRDKAQAL

>member
-15 ALAVSFG
+15 ALAVSFD

-59 ATVSNSNLRTSVHK
+59 ATVSNSNLRTSVRK
-73 SGDKAVVTIRSNKA
+73 SGDKAVVTIHSSKA

-113 GYSSKTDG
+113 GYSGKTDG

-157 AIQNGNQSEAGRK
+157 AIQNGNQNETVRK
-170 EAAKKDKNNTNK
+170 EAVRKDKNNTNK
-182 AAQAQLSKQ
+182 PVQTQVQPSKQ
-191 QQQPAARAN
+191 QQQSSVGAN

-286 NKPQTQGSSEKA
+286 NKPQAQGSSEKA
-298 GNTTAPAVAPK
+298 GTATPPK
-309 ETSVENTKVENTKVE
+309 ETPVENTKVE

-338 KPENKP
+338 KPETKP
-344 AVTAASAPEQNKAE
+344 AVTTAGTPEQNKAE
-358 AGAAS
+358 TGAAS
-363 AEQVKVLPEPDASSA
+363 AEQVNVLPEPNASSA
-378 AVNAEPQEI
+378 TANTEPQEI

-404 EKQQQEEAVSED
+404 EKQQEEASSED

-435 LLFLLGKRKN
+435 LLFLLGKRKK
-445 SAVAPVAGAID
+445 SAVAPTSVVGAIN

-491 QTVVEAPK
+491 KTVVEAPK

-541 QASIVSSAVTI
+541 QASIVSSAVTV

-604 HEEEAPYVS
+604 HEEETPYVS

-643 EEPKLETIDAVV
+643 EEPKSETIDAVV

-722 PDEDALDFVIE
+722 SEEALDFVIE
-733 ETEQPQPETDV
+733 ETEQPQPEADV

-759 GEDFSIENTQEASA
+759 GEDFSIENTQEAGA

-838 LDEASGEIRDKAQAL
+838 LEDASGEIRNKAQAL

>member
-59 ATVSNSNLRTSVHK
+59 ATVSNSNLRTSVRK
-73 SGDKAVVTIRSNKA
+73 SGDKAVVTIHSSKA

-113 GYSSKTDG
+113 GYSGKTDG
-121 SSRARSESASNSNS
+121 SSRARSGGESSSNS

-157 AIQNGNQSEAGRK
+157 AIQNGNQNETVRK
-170 EAAKKDKNNTNK
+170 EAVRKDKNNTNK
-182 AAQAQLSKQ
+182 PVQTQAQPSKQ
-191 QQQPAARAN
+191 QQQSSVGAN

-280 PPVQES
+280 PPVQEG

-298 GNTTAPAVAPK
+298 GTATPPK
-309 ETSVENTKVENTKVE
+309 ETPVENTKVE

-338 KPENKP
+338 KPETKP
-344 AVTAASAPEQNKAE
+344 AVTTPGTPEQNKAE
-358 AGAAS
+358 TVAAS
-363 AEQVKVLPEPDASSA
+363 AEQVNVLPEPNASSA
-378 AVNAEPQEI
+378 TANTEPQEI

-404 EKQQQEEAVSED
+404 EKQQEEASAEE

-424 IGGAAFAGLFL
+424 IGGAAAAGLLL

-456 EDEQDEDDLDISIE
+456 QDDQDEDDLDISIE
-470 DDVFPAAA
+470 DHVFPAAT
-478 APQLQPQPQAVVP
+478 APQPQPQVVAE
-491 QTVVEAPK
+491 TSK
-499 PEEDGLEIE
+499 SEEDGLEIE

-520 TPVAEPAQEN
+520 APVAEPAQEN

-541 QASIVSSAVTI
+541 QASIVSGAVTI

-585 AVVMEDRAA
+585 AVVMEDRTA
-594 EVEAVEKEVA
+594 EVETEPQ
-604 HEEEAPYVS
+604 HEEEAPSVS
-613 SFVAPSV
+613 SFAATPVSSV
-620 SDDLSEAQPQAPEEE
+620 SDNLSEAQPEAPEEE
-635 PIPFDVEV
+635 PIPFEVEI
-643 EEPKLETIDAVV
+643 EEPKSETIDVV
-655 EAEEVEAKS
+655 ETEEAETQS

-676 EPKAAKAIE
+676 EPKTVKAIE

-690 GAQEE
+690 GTQEE
-695 TSSEVEVA
+695 TSSEVEA
-703 DIQEEVLAEVETAD
+703 AD

-722 PDEDALDFVIE
+722 PEEALDFVVE
-733 ETEQPQPETDV
+733 ETEQPQSETDT

-754 LSFQD
+754 LAFQD

-780 NLGVEDTADSSNE
+780 NLGVEDTAASSNE
-793 HSGFD
+793 HSGFE

-838 LDEASGEIRDKAQAL
+838 LEDASGEIRHKAEAL

>member
-59 ATVSNSNLRTSVHK
+59 ATVSNSNLRTSVRK
-73 SGDKAVVTIRSNKA
+73 SGDKAVVTIHSSKA

-113 GYSSKTDG
+113 GYSGKTDG
-121 SSRARSESASNSNS
+121 SSRARSGGESSSNS

-157 AIQNGNQSEAGRK
+157 AIQNGNQNETVRK
-170 EAAKKDKNNTNK
+170 EAVRKDKNNTNK
-182 AAQAQLSKQ
+182 PVQTQAQPSKQ
-191 QQQPAARAN
+191 QQQSSVGAN

-280 PPVQES
+280 PPVQEG
-286 NKPQTQGSSEKA
+286 NKPQAQGSSEKA
-298 GNTTAPAVAPK
+298 GTATPPK
-309 ETSVENTKVENTKVE
+309 ETPVENTKVE
-324 NKKEDKKAEPVQEA
+324 NKKEDKKAESVQEA
-338 KPENKP
+338 KPETKP
-344 AVTAASAPEQNKAE
+344 AVTTAGTPEQNKAE
-358 AGAAS
+358 TGAAS
-363 AEQVKVLPEPDASSA
+363 AEQVNVLPEPNASSA
-378 AVNAEPQEI
+378 TANTEPQEI

-404 EKQQQEEAVSED
+404 EKQQEEASAED

-424 IGGAAFAGLFL
+424 IGGAAAAGLLL

-445 SAVAPVAGAID
+445 SAVAPVVGAID
-456 EDEQDEDDLDISIE
+456 QDDQDEDDLDISIE
-470 DDVFPAAA
+470 DHVFPAAT
-478 APQLQPQPQAVVP
+478 APQPQPQPQVVAE
-491 QTVVEAPK
+491 TSK

-520 TPVAEPAQEN
+520 APVAEPAQEN

-541 QASIVSSAVTI
+541 QASIVSGAVTI

-585 AVVMEDRAA
+585 AVVMEDRTA
-594 EVEAVEKEVA
+594 EVETEPQ
-604 HEEEAPYVS
+604 HEEETPSVS
-613 SFVAPSV
+613 SFAATPVSSV
-620 SDDLSEAQPQAPEEE
+620 SDDLPEAQPEAPEEE
-635 PIPFDVEV
+635 PIPFEVEI
-643 EEPKLETIDAVV
+643 EEPKSETIDVV
-655 EAEEVEAKS
+655 ETEEAETKS

-676 EPKAAKAIE
+676 EPKTVKAIE
-685 PFPEL
+685 LFPEL

-695 TSSEVEVA
+695 TSSEVEA
-703 DIQEEVLAEVETAD
+703 AD

-722 PDEDALDFVIE
+722 SEEALDFVVE
-733 ETEQPQPETDV
+733 ETEQPQPEADT

-754 LSFQD
+754 LAFQD

-793 HSGFD
+793 HSGFE

-838 LDEASGEIRDKAQAL
+838 LEDASGEIRNKAQAL

>member
-59 ATVSNSNLRTSVHK
+59 ATVSNSNLRTSVRK
-73 SGDKAVVTIRSNKA
+73 SGDKAVVTIHSSKA

-113 GYSSKTDG
+113 GYSGKTDG
-121 SSRARSESASNSNS
+121 SSRARSGGESSSNS

-157 AIQNGNQSEAGRK
+157 AIQNGNQNETVRK
-170 EAAKKDKNNTNK
+170 EAVRKDKNNTNK
-182 AAQAQLSKQ
+182 PVQTQAQPSKQ
-191 QQQPAARAN
+191 QQQSSVGAN

-238 LVNANPGVFIGKDA
+238 LVNANPSVFIGKDA

-286 NKPQTQGSSEKA
+286 NKPQAQGSSEKA
-298 GNTTAPAVAPK
+298 GTATPPK
-309 ETSVENTKVENTKVE
+309 ETPVENTKVE

-338 KPENKP
+338 KPETKP
-344 AVTAASAPEQNKAE
+344 TVTTAGTQEQNKAE
-358 AGAAS
+358 TGAAS
-363 AEQVKVLPEPDASSA
+363 AEQVNVLPEPNASSA
-378 AVNAEPQEI
+378 TANTEPQEI

-404 EKQQQEEAVSED
+404 EKQQEEASSED

-424 IGGAAFAGLFL
+424 IGGAALAGLLL

-456 EDEQDEDDLDISIE
+456 QDDQDEDDLDISIE
-470 DDVFPAAA
+470 DHVFPAAT
-478 APQLQPQPQAVVP
+478 APQPQPQVVAE
-491 QTVVEAPK
+491 TSK
-499 PEEDGLEIE
+499 SEEDGLEIE

-520 TPVAEPAQEN
+520 APVAEPDQEN

-585 AVVMEDRAA
+585 AVVMENRTA
-594 EVEAVEKEVA
+594 EVEAEVA
-604 HEEEAPYVS
+604 HEEETPSVS

-635 PIPFDVEV
+635 PIPFEVEV
-643 EEPKLETIDAVV
+643 EEPKSETIDA

-722 PDEDALDFVIE
+722 SEEALDFVIE
-733 ETEQPQPETDV
+733 KTEQPQPEADV

-780 NLGVEDTADSSNE
+780 NLGVEDTADNSNE

-838 LDEASGEIRDKAQAL
+838 LEDASGEIRNKAQAL